1 MALSAEDDLRLNVLL
16 VNPIHAIRIDEGK
29 MVLHA
34 LSDQGEAKL
43 QLHPTGRPD
52 QYLKTV
58 RETISGHVL
67 GSPGGYPL
75 YIKRWTRMGQINSRL
90 EDLLRL
96 GEPEAITAVV
106 HAPGLTNELARR
118 AWWCM
123 PEAENARRMLRNPD
137 VAEGDMG
144 VVLAEF
150 LVEFLPFEEDPAK
163 AMESVALVLQPG
175 LIDDQTRD
183 KLWKIGQRKN
193 ALRVGFLC
201 ATPDQLPETR
211 PDCSRY
217 ASQIKAMVPLIE
229 TGNPAAQ
236 RLAQLLSEPG
246 QSFLAVAEQIMKKP
260 ATQEVVSGLLNAISD
275 YCSLDDDR
283 EQRELR
289 RREIAE
295 VLEDVDQLI
304 RATEDQN
311 DPIQALRQEHPE
323 IEPAL
328 RAMLILARCNEAL
341 VTKVFAHSSAVG
353 SVMRKQIKPLT
364 DELFPLFATLRG
376 K

>member
-16 VNPIHAIRIDEGK
+16 ANPIQAIRIDEGQ

-34 LSDQGEAKL
+34 LSEQGEAKL
-43 QLHPTGRPD
+43 QLHPNSRPD
-52 QYLKTV
+52 QYLKAV
-58 RETISGHVL
+58 REVISGHVL

-96 GEPEAITAVV
+96 GESEAITAVV
-106 HAPGLTNELARR
+106 HAPGLSNELARR

-123 PEAENARRMLRNPD
+123 PEAEHARRMLYNRD

-144 VVLAEF
+144 VVLADF

-175 LIDDQTRD
+175 LIDETTRD

-193 ALRVGFLC
+193 ALRVGFLR
-201 ATPDQLPETR
+201 ATPDQLPETQ
-211 PDCSRY
+211 PACCAY
-217 ASQIKAMVPLIE
+217 QSQAAALTGLAE
-229 TGNPAAQ
+229 AGNPAAQ
-236 RLAQLLSEPG
+236 KLAHLLGESG
-246 QSFLAVAEQIMKKP
+246 QSFLTVAEQILKKP
-260 ATQEVVSGLLNAISD
+260 ATQEVVSGLLNAISM
-275 YCSLDDDR
+275 YCTLDDER
-283 EQRELR
+283 EKQDIQ
-289 RREIAE
+289 RREFTE
-295 VLEDVDQLI
+295 VSEDVDQLLQD
-304 RATEDQN
+304 TETSA
-311 DPIQALRQEHPE
+311 DPILVLHRDHPE
-323 IEPAL
+323 LQAAL

-364 DELFPLFATLRG
+364 DEMFPLLATLQG